1 MSLYP
6 DWIKKGVSQY
16 DSFADFPVVGNSSV
30 LYIALNSNIM
40 YFWDSETNAY
50 VPISGGPNKSLRGGY
65 NASSNLFPNTGGSGV
80 DGVVMAADYWYITV
94 AGVLGGETVVVS
106 STITALIDNPGQTS
120 DNWLI
125 LVDSIVSVFGRIGA
139 ITAQSGDYN
148 INQITNGMSL
158 IQTPTASNIVT
169 VNSAGQAIDSGKTF
183 SLDTTLASNSPDKL
197 PVESVLKSNIDYVNN
212 RINNLP
218 IGAGAGTV
226 YYFTDDLLT
235 PYFTLST
242 TPKNGTQ
249 AQLQVTV
256 NNNSALLGAFV
267 TASPLNRT
275 LIDAGIWEFNIWVS
289 ADSTQASTNVYAEIY
304 KLSSTDVETLL
315 FTINNS
321 NNIGSTSIIQYSISG
336 TQPSYAV
343 VPTDK
348 LIIKLYGKTTRTQVT
363 NITVYYNSQ
372 QYYSHTHT
380 PLIAKHNQLPGL
392 NGGDGADEYYH
403 LNLDQYNNVINPP
416 NTNIQYL
423 TATGVDTN
431 NGYTPSTGVAT
442 LSQAITNLGGNPG
455 VIFVTPK
462 TGGYAGNYTISNS
475 SINIVSMNPED
486 IIDFTGTLTFAHTIG
501 SVQLNNISCNTIVHN
516 NQGKLYIYDGIVT
529 ALLNSSGTGYL
540 YVSGSDL
547 QSVATDIII
556 TGSKTATFTNGAI
569 LGTLKVN
576 NASAIV
582 NVINCISTK
591 EITLNNG
598 RLSIQNTIVQ
608 TAGSTTNAL
617 TAGFGS
623 TVYGT
628 NVIFARTDTTIPA
641 LINIASGS
649 TYSLSDCIYSNTSV
663 VAGTLASRTSNFD
676 VIALKTALPIA
687 SGGTNAITQQAAIN
701 NLAGAVTTAR
711 FLRGNGTNVV
721 MAAIVA
727 SDVPILNQSTT
738 GSAGSV
744 SGLNVITN
752 ANLARMN
759 SFTIKGNNTVSTA
772 NPIDLTLAQVTAMLN
787 PYMASR
793 NFAANNASAI
803 QTITTVGT
811 PNWGVPAQIA
821 NQVIING
828 NLINPVAGAFTVTTN
843 SITIVQAGA
852 YRVFL
857 SLNIG
862 LGGINNYEVYTQLV
876 QDGVVVAVNQGQLG
890 ESSGF
895 DKFTNNTITAII
907 NCTANSVIDFRSNS
921 SGGASDV
928 YVQAYTLSIIK
939 L

>member
-1 MSLYP
+1 MGLYP
-6 DWIKKGVSQY
+6 DWSKKGVSQY
-16 DSFADFPVVGNSSV
+16 DSFADFPIVGNSSV

-40 YFWDSETNAY
+40 YFWDSETNTY

-65 NASSNLFPNTGGSGV
+65 NASSNLFPTTGGSGV

-94 AGVLGGETVVVS
+94 GGVLGGEPVVAG

-120 DNWLI
+120 ANWLI

-158 IQTPTASNIVT
+158 IATPTASNIVT
-169 VNSAGQAIDSGKTF
+169 TDSTGQVIDSGKAF
-183 SLDTTLASNSPDKL
+183 SLDTSLAANSSNKV
-197 PVESVLKSNIDYVNN
+197 PVESVLKYNIDYVNN

-226 YYFTDDLLT
+226 YYFTNDLLT

-242 TPKNGTQ
+242 IPKNGTQ

-289 ADSTQASTNVYAEIY
+289 SDSTQATTNVYAEIY
-304 KLSSTDVETLL
+304 KLSSTNVETLL

-343 VPTDK
+343 VATDK
-348 LIIKLYGKTTRTQVT
+348 LIIKLYAKTTRTQATMV
-363 NITVYYNSQ
+363 TVYYNSQ

-380 PLIAKHNQLPGL
+380 PLIAKHNQLAGL

-403 LNLDQYNNVINPP
+403 LTLAQYNNVVNPP

-455 VIFVTPK
+455 VIFVAPK

-475 SINIVSMNPED
+475 SINIVSMNSED
-486 IIDFTGTLTFAHTIG
+486 IIDFTGTLTFAHNIG

-516 NQGKLYIYDGIVT
+516 NQGKLYIYNGTVT
-529 ALLNSSGTGYL
+529 TLLNSSGNGYL

-547 QSVATDIII
+547 QSFATDIIVS
-556 TGSKTATFTNGAI
+556 GAKTATFTNGAI

-576 NASAIV
+576 NGSAIV

-591 EITLNNG
+591 EITLTNG
-598 RLSIQNTIVQ
+598 RLSIQNTTVQ
-608 TAGSTTNAL
+608 TSLSTTNAL
-617 TAGFGS
+617 TAGIGS
-623 TVYGT
+623 TVYCT
-628 NVIFARTDTTIPA
+628 NVIFVVINTTIPA
-641 LINIASGS
+641 LINIALGS
-649 TYSLSDCIYSNTSV
+649 TYSLSDCIYSISSVISGTS
-663 VAGTLASRTSNFD
+663 APRTSNFD
-676 VIALKTALPIA
+676 AIALKNPVPIA
-687 SGGTNAITQQAAIN
+687 SGGTNAITQQLAIN
-701 NLAGAVTTAR
+701 NLAGAVTTGR

-721 MAAIVA
+721 MAAIV
-727 SDVPILNQSTT
+727 STDVPTLNQNTT

-752 ANLARMN
+752 ANLAQMAT
-759 SFTIKGNNTVSTA
+759 FTIKGNNTTATA

-793 NFAANNASAI
+793 SFAANNAATI
-803 QTITTVGT
+803 QTITASVGT
-811 PNWGVPAQIA
+811 VNWGTTAPIA
-821 NQVIING
+821 NRVNINS
-828 NLINPVAGAFTVTTN
+828 NLILSTAGTYTVTTN
-843 SITIVQAGA
+843 NITIALAGA

-857 SLNIG
+857 SLNIAQNS
-862 LGGINNYEVYTQLV
+862 ITNYQIYTQLV
-876 QDGVVVAVNQGQLG
+876 QDGVVVAVNQDQPG
-890 ESSGF
+890 EPQ
-895 DKFTNNTITAII
+895 KFTNNTISAII

-921 SGGASDV
+921 SGGTPDV
-928 YVQAYTLSIIK
+928 YIQAYTLSIIK
-939 L
+939 V

>member
-1 MSLYP
+1 MGLYP
-6 DWIKKGVSQY
+6 DWSKKGVSQY
-16 DSFADFPVVGNSSV
+16 DSFADFPFVGNSSV

-40 YFWDSETNAY
+40 YFWDGETNTY

-65 NASSNLFPNTGGSGV
+65 NASSNLFPTTGGSGV
-80 DGVVMAADYWYITV
+80 DNVVMAADYWYITV
-94 AGVLGGETVVVS
+94 GGVLGGEPVVAG

-120 DNWLI
+120 ANWLI

-158 IQTPTASNIVT
+158 IATPTASNIVT
-169 VNSAGQAIDSGKTF
+169 TDSTGQVIDSGKAF
-183 SLDTTLASNSPDKL
+183 SLDTSLAANSSNKV
-197 PVESVLKSNIDYVNN
+197 PVESVLKYNIDYVNN

-226 YYFTDDLLT
+226 YYFTNDLLT

-242 TPKNGTQ
+242 IPKNGTQ

-289 ADSTQASTNVYAEIY
+289 VDSTQATTNVYAEIY
-304 KLSSTDVETLL
+304 KLSSTNVETLL

-343 VPTDK
+343 VATDK
-348 LIIKLYGKTTRTQVT
+348 LIIKLYAKTTRTQATMV
-363 NITVYYNSQ
+363 TVYYNSQ

-380 PLIAKHNQLPGL
+380 PLIAKHNQLAGL
-392 NGGDGADEYYH
+392 NGGNGADEYYH
-403 LNLDQYNNVINPP
+403 LTLAQYNNVVNPP

-455 VIFVTPK
+455 VIFVAPK

-475 SINIVSMNPED
+475 SINIVSMNSED
-486 IIDFTGTLTFAHTIG
+486 IIDFTGTLTFAHNIG

-516 NQGKLYIYDGIVT
+516 NQGKLYIYNGTVT
-529 ALLNSSGTGYL
+529 TLLNSSGNGYL

-547 QSVATDIII
+547 QSFATDIIVS
-556 TGSKTATFTNGAI
+556 GAKTATFTNGAI

-576 NASAIV
+576 NGSAIV

-591 EITLNNG
+591 EITLTNG
-598 RLSIQNTIVQ
+598 RLSIQNTTVQ
-608 TAGSTTNAL
+608 TSLSTTNAL
-617 TAGFGS
+617 TAGIGS
-623 TVYGT
+623 TVYCT
-628 NVIFARTDTTIPA
+628 NVIFVVINTTIPA
-641 LINIASGS
+641 LINIALGS
-649 TYSLSDCIYSNTSV
+649 TYSLSDCIYSISSVISGTS
-663 VAGTLASRTSNFD
+663 APRTSNFD
-676 VIALKTALPIA
+676 AIALKNPVPIA
-687 SGGTNAITQQAAIN
+687 SGGTNAITQQLAIN
-701 NLAGAVTTAR
+701 NLAGAVTTGR

-721 MAAIVA
+721 MAAIV
-727 SDVPILNQSTT
+727 STDVPTLNQNTT

-752 ANLARMN
+752 ANLAQMAT
-759 SFTIKGNNTVSTA
+759 FTIKGNNTTATA

-793 NFAANNASAI
+793 SFAANNAATI
-803 QTITTVGT
+803 QTITASVGT
-811 PNWGVPAQIA
+811 VNWGTTAPIA
-821 NQVIING
+821 NRVNINS
-828 NLINPVAGAFTVTTN
+828 NLILSTAGTYTVTTN
-843 SITIVQAGA
+843 NITIALAGA

-857 SLNIG
+857 SLNIAQNS
-862 LGGINNYEVYTQLV
+862 ITNYQIYTQLV
-876 QDGVVVAVNQGQLG
+876 QDGVVVAVNQDQPG
-890 ESSGF
+890 EPQ
-895 DKFTNNTITAII
+895 KFTNNTISAII

-921 SGGASDV
+921 SGGTPDV
-928 YVQAYTLSIIK
+928 YIQAYTLSIIK
-939 L
+939 V